1 LRCNEVKVHRDEV
14 QTGCILEKDI
24 MGMTANPIIPKNTI
38 LNDEHI
44 KILRAFNITE
54 VTIEKTKADG
64 HNYRPKQISSPT
76 NAAVKEQ
83 ASTESLHG
91 ANLDKGFTSTYL
103 KSVEEFKKE
112 FTNWQSG
119 TPINIA
125 KMREITLPL
134 IKTVEQNKFLV
145 YSLNQYSTKKE
156 YLYHHPVAVSI
167 LSAMIGKKLGL
178 KSGQVNQLAL
188 AGVLADCGMAKVST
202 NILNKEKP
210 LSENEFQEIKLHT
223 ANGYKMVKDSPLLK
237 PEAKLAIFQHH
248 ERFDGTGY
256 PTSEKSDRI
265 HLYSQIIGIADVFHA
280 MTSERIYRSRQP
292 IFKVLDM
299 ITRDLFGKFDIKVV
313 NSLMKLV
320 GDLDIGTAVK
330 LSTGDYGEVVY
341 TKANAFTKPVVK
353 LNNNEKLLDLSQNKD
368 VYITEVLG

>member
-1 LRCNEVKVHRDEV
+1 MKVYREDV
-14 QTGCILEKDI
+14 QTGCILEEDI
-24 MGMTANPIIPKNTI
+24 MGMTSNPIIPKNTV
-38 LNDEHI
+38 LNEEHM

-54 VTIEKTKADG
+54 ITIENTKADG
-64 HNYRPKQISSPT
+64 QRYRPKQIQSPANT
-76 NAAVKEQ
+76 SDRDQTAG
-83 ASTESLHG
+83 ESLLE
-91 ANLDKGFTSTYL
+91 ASSQTGFIDTYL
-103 KSVEEFKKE
+103 KSVGEFKKE
-112 FTNWQSG
+112 FINWQSG

-134 IKTVEQNKFLV
+134 IQSIEQNKYLL
-145 YSLNQYSTKKE
+145 YSLNQYTTKKE
-156 YLYHHPVAVSI
+156 YIYHHPVAVSI
-167 LSAMIGKKLGL
+167 LSALLGKKMGL

-202 NILNKEKP
+202 HILNKEKP

-299 ITRDLFGKFDIKVV
+299 ISRDLFGKFDIKVV
-313 NSLMKLV
+313 DALMKLV
-320 GDLDIGTAVK
+320 GDLDIGTAVR

-341 TKANAFTKPVVK
+341 TKANAFTNPIVK
-353 LNNNEKLLDLSQNKD
+353 LNNSEELLDLSQKKD
-368 VYITEVLG
+368 IYITEVLG